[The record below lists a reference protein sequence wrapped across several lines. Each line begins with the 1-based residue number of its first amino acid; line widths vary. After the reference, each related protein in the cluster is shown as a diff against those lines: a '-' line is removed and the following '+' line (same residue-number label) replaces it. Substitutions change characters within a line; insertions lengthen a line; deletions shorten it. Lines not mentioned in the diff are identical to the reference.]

1 MPQVLNIPTMDTM
14 NDDEFFAFCEA
25 NRRNGMHFE
34 RDKHGHIIF
43 MSPTG
48 SIGGSRDLDI
58 AFEIKYWAKQ
68 NKTGIAFGPATGF
81 TLPDKSIK
89 SPDVAWIRRDRWEQV
104 PRELRKK
111 FAPICPDFIVEVK
124 SESDYWS
131 EQESKMREYISN
143 GCQLGWLIDPNQQ
156 TYMIFTPQN
165 TNPEKLPF
173 GIINGGEV
181 LEGLEIDLRNV
192 FEDIG

>member
-1 MPQVLNIPTMDTM
+1 MDAM

-34 RDKHGHIIF
+34 RDKYGRIIF
-43 MSPTG
+43 VSPTG

-143 GCQLGWLIDPNQQ
+143 GCQLGWLIDPNEQ

>member
-25 NRRNGMHFE
+25 NRRNGMQFE
-34 RDKHGHIIF
+34 RDEHGHIIF
-43 MSPTG
+43 MPPTG

-68 NKTGIAFGPATGF
+68 NKTGIAFGPTTGF
-81 TLPDKSIK
+81 TLPEKSIK

-104 PRELRKK
+104 PRDLRKK
-111 FAPICPDFIVEVK
+111 FAPICPDFVVEVK

-143 GCQLGWLIDPNQQ
+143 GCQLGWLIDPNEQ

>member
-25 NRRNGMHFE
+25 NRPNGMHFE
-34 RDKHGHIIF
+34 RDKYGHIIF

-48 SIGGSRDLDI
+48 SIGGHNDGEI
-58 AFEIKYWAKQ
+58 FVEIKLWNRKK
-68 NKTGIAFGPATGF
+68 NKGFVFPSSTGF
-81 TLPDKSIK
+81 TLPDTSIK

-104 PRELRKK
+104 PATLRKK
-111 FAPICPDFIVEVK
+111 FAPICSDFIIEVI
-124 SESDYWS
+124 SESDTWS
-131 EQESKMREYISN
+131 EHEVKMREWIAN
-143 GCQLGWLIDPNQQ
+143 GCQLGWLLDSNQRM
-156 TYMIFTPQN
+156 YMIFTPHN
-165 TNPEKLPF
+165 TNPEKQPF

-192 FEDIG
+192 FENIG

>member
-34 RDKHGHIIF
+34 RDKYGQIIF

-68 NKTGIAFGPATGF
+68 NKTGIAFGSATGF

-89 SPDVAWIRRDRWEQV
+89 SPDVAWIRRDRWEQI
-104 PRELRKK
+104 PRELRRK
-111 FAPICPDFIVEVK
+111 FAPICPDFVVEVK

-131 EQESKMREYISN
+131 EQEAKMREYISN
-143 GCQLGWLIDPNQQ
+143 GCQLGWLIDPNEQ

-165 TNPEKLPF
+165 TNPEKQPF

>member
-34 RDKHGHIIF
+34 RNKYGQIIF

-48 SIGGSRDLDI
+48 SIGRSRDLDI

-89 SPDVAWIRRDRWEQV
+89 SPDVAWIRRDKWEQV

-111 FAPICPDFIVEVK
+111 FAPICPDFVVEVK
-124 SESDYWS
+124 SESDYWI
-131 EQESKMREYISN
+131 EQESKMREYINN
-143 GCQLGWLIDPNQQ
+143 GCQLGWLIDPNEQ

-192 FEDIG
+192 FEDIS